1 MLSSEKYFF
10 MLLFSVPWGNLE
22 GSIFKERYYKS
33 IVFFFLFALHQRSG
47 SRSAS
52 PRRVRAE
59 AIRDSRSRSRS
70 RKSRERK
77 EVHRAMKEYSR
88 SRSRSASR
96 GRKSYRSSKYGGHRS
111 RSRSRSPYR
120 GGRYSRSR
128 SRSYSRTR
136 YSREKDRNLYRSS
149 HSRSPMSSRRR
160 HVGNRD
166 NPCPSRCLGVFGLS
180 ISTTEQQIYHI
191 FSKYGPVERVIVV
204 IDAKTRRSR
213 GFSFVYFESSEDAKA
228 AKDQCTGMDIDGR
241 RIRVDFSITQR
252 AHTPT
257 PGIYMGKPTHLH
269 EREFSGPRRRESSHR
284 GSYRGRSPSPY
295 YRKRSSR
302 YERSRSRSYS
312 PRRY

>member
-1 MLSSEKYFF
+1 MSDIE
-10 MLLFSVPWGNLE
+10 
-22 GSIFKERYYKS
+22 
-33 IVFFFLFALHQRSG
+33 RSG

-52 PRRVRAE
+52 PRRPRTADGGP
-59 AIRDSRSRSRS
+59 RDSRSRSRS

-77 EVHRAMKEYSR
+77 ESHRPNKDYSR
-88 SRSRSASR
+88 SRSRSGSR
-96 GRKSYRSSKYGGHRS
+96 GRKPYRTSKYTGAGHRGSS

-128 SRSYSRTR
+128 SRSYSRSR
-136 YSREKDRNLYRSS
+136 YSRERDRNIYRS

-180 ISTTEQQIYHI
+180 IYTTEQQIHQI
-191 FSKYGPVERVIVV
+191 FSKYGPVERVQVV
-204 IDAKTRRSR
+204 IDAKTGRSR
-213 GFSFVYFESSEDAKA
+213 GFCFVYFESSEDAKV
-228 AKDQCTGMDIDGR
+228 AKEQCTGMEIDGR

-269 EREFSGPRRRESSHR
+269 DRSWEGGSRRREGSGYRGSHR
-284 GSYRGRSPSPY
+284 RSPSPY
-295 YRKRSSR
+295 YNSSSRRRTR

-312 PRRY
+312 PRFESRGIG

>member
-1 MLSSEKYFF
+1 MSDIE
-10 MLLFSVPWGNLE
+10 
-22 GSIFKERYYKS
+22 
-33 IVFFFLFALHQRSG
+33 RSG

-52 PRRVRAE
+52 PRRPRTADGGL
-59 AIRDSRSRSRS
+59 RDSRSHSRS

-77 EVHRAMKEYSR
+77 ETHRPVKEYSR
-88 SRSRSASR
+88 SRSRSVSR
-96 GRKSYRSSKYGGHRS
+96 GRKSYRSSKYASAGHRGSS

-128 SRSYSRTR
+128 SRSYSRSR
-136 YSREKDRNLYRSS
+136 YSRERDRNIYRS

-180 ISTTEQQIYHI
+180 IFTTEQQIHHI
-191 FSKYGPVERVIVV
+191 FSKYGPVERVQVV
-204 IDAKTRRSR
+204 IDAKTGRSR
-213 GFSFVYFESSEDAKA
+213 GFCFVYFESSEDAKV
-228 AKDQCTGMDIDGR
+228 AKEQCTGMEIDGR

-269 EREFSGPRRRESSHR
+269 DRGWDGPRRRE
-284 GSYRGRSPSPY
+284 GSYRRSPSPY
-295 YRKRSSR
+295 YSRRRSR
-302 YERSRSRSYS
+302 YDRSRSRSYS
-312 PRRY
+312 PRKCAFHSVTPRNISSLHGYVSPLK